1 MKTSKGMK
9 MKTIRISEEVWAAMA
24 FRGKFGETPDDVLR
38 RVLIGDTPGR
48 KKSNASEGSQE
59 CTPNCYHTG
68 TPTAFHNS
76 TSVGTLVGTPSTMNA
91 RPLGWKERRAKVTLT
106 QRQEGND
113 LVLRFAG
120 GAERR
125 FPLPPRSEKTAIRQL
140 RDEAVSWARQNGA
153 TDGQQGAVMRA
164 LTSRGFHITK

>member
-1 MKTSKGMK
+1 MK

-24 FRGKFGETPDDVLR
+24 VRGKFGETPDDVLR
-38 RVLIGDTPGR
+38 RVLIGDTPSLERSSAPSG
-48 KKSNASEGSQE
+48 GHD
-59 CTPNCYHTG
+59 CTHSRTHDS
-68 TPTAFHNS
+68 TPTGNQSS
-76 TSVGTLVGTPSTMNA
+76 TSVGTMSGTPSVIAT

-113 LVLRFAG
+113 LVFRFAG

-125 FPLPPRSEKTAIRQL
+125 FPLPARSDKPAIRQL
-140 RDEAVSWARQNGA
+140 RDEAILWARQNGA